1 MNAYK
6 WQSVWLS
13 FGSLFFYCFFFVCV
27 CQSPDIVCTAWER
40 NQNGTD
46 EHTYNKAKKRKK
58 NAIKTTQ
65 INISMHPDYY
75 SICQLNEY
83 KFRIHNSVD
92 QILSDRFV

>member
-13 FGSLFFYCFFFVCV
+13 FGSLFFYCFFCVCV

-46 EHTYNKAKKRKK
+46 EHTYNKAKKEKR
-58 NAIKTTQ
+58 
-65 INISMHPDYY
+65 M
-75 SICQLNEY
+75 L
-83 KFRIHNSVD
+83 
-92 QILSDRFV
+92 